1 MAAIPTPEAAACTI
15 AFSPLFISP
24 YNTMAWYANEPDQN
38 QVGRRLLEG
47 DCESLIWLGLT
58 GEKGLWNT
66 GGLYPRKV
74 FRF

>member
-1 MAAIPTPEAAACTI
+1 
-15 AFSPLFISP
+15 
-24 YNTMAWYANEPDQN
+24 MAWYANEPDQN